1 MAETSLVHQSKVE
14 LLDVMGDDLAVVQAA
29 RVSFNKESDWEI
41 VTHYSFDPDANGGM
55 GGHDEIPVEQLSL
68 RDANLI
74 KYLAEHNHWSPFSHS
89 YLKFRI
95 KAPIAVARQLQ
106 KHTVGLAWNEV
117 SRRYVDYVP
126 EVYQPVVWR
135 GKASNKKQGSSDQS
149 VVLNKSHYLG
159 DIDKD
164 CDPYEGSCR
173 VALDA
178 YQELL
183 EQGVC
188 EEQARLVLPQGAMTE
203 WIWSGS
209 LAAFLRVVQLR
220 TSSDAQKETADVAS
234 QIARH
239 IRGLFPVS
247 YGAYFDGQRGASLP

>member
-1 MAETSLVHQSKVE
+1 MLVHNSTVE
-14 LLDVMGDDLAVVQAA
+14 LIDVMGTDLDVVQSA
-29 RVSFNKESDWEI
+29 RVSFDKQSSLEQAI
-41 VTHYSFDPDANGGM
+41 HYSYNPDLNNGM
-55 GGHDEIPVEQLSL
+55 GGHDEVVVEQLSM
-68 RDANLI
+68 RDCNLI
-74 KYLAEHNHWSPFSHS
+74 KYLATHNHWAPFAHC
-89 YLKFRI
+89 YIKFRI
-95 KAPIAVARQLQ
+95 KAPVFVARQLH
-106 KHTVGLAWNEV
+106 KHQAGLVVSEV
-117 SRRYVDYVP
+117 SRRYVSYTP
-126 EVYQPVVWR
+126 EVYQPKEWR
-135 GKASNKKQGSSDQS
+135 GKATNKKQGSSDQS
-149 VVLNKSHYLG
+149 VALNKTHYLG

-173 VALDA
+173 IALEA

-183 EQGVC
+183 DKGVC

-220 TSSDAQKETADVAS
+220 TSSDAQKETADVAN

-247 YGAYFDGQRGASLP
+247 YSAYFDGE